1 MGLLVLLWWSG
12 VSCGVLLVG
21 MWGHSVVSGLM
32 FLVVGLLCEVSGVR
46 LVVLLRGGLGS
57 FGSVGSFGV
66 LVLCL
71 ANSAFPG
78 TVLFWVEL
86 VSGAVSCSAVPVLGL
101 AVIVCSG
108 LCLLSGLWVW
118 HSLSR

>member
-1 MGLLVLLWWSG
+1 MHMGLLVLLWGAG

-21 MWGHSVVSGLM
+21 MWGHSVVSGLL
-32 FLVVGLLCEVSGVR
+32 FLVIGLLCEVSGVR
-46 LVVLLRGGLGS
+46 LVVLLRGLAGGAGLSGLI
-57 FGSVGSFGV
+57 

-71 ANSAFPG
+71 ANAAFPG
-78 TVLFWVEL
+78 TVLIWVEL
-86 VSGAVSCSAVPVLGL
+86 VSGAVSCSTVPVLGL